1 MIPVPA
7 RWRGRLAGGVALAG
21 AGYVVTI
28 LLDMD
33 PRPLPYVVWSV
44 VVLALA
50 FLVLDIVDVP
60 AAEWQQ
66 RMPPSPDRADEATSD
81 LRVLSSHHQADQ
93 PSDALARRLVALARG
108 RDPDLGDAVEREL
121 ADAGRLAPADIDR
134 ILTRIEDVRDRS

>member
-1 MIPVPA
+1 MSIRE

-21 AGYVVTI
+21 AGFVVTL

-66 RMPPSPDRADEATSD
+66 GTPPTPDRVDEATSD
-81 LRVLSSHHQADQ
+81 LRVLSSHQQADQ

-108 RDPDLGDAVEREL
+108 RDPDLGDDVAREL
-121 ADAGRLAPADIDR
+121 ADGGRLSPADIDR